1 MAEANLDGLS
11 EIFDKVSRKL
21 RNYGRKKR
29 KPEESVLN
37 PSEGQGKLLR
47 ILRETGNISQKD
59 LIVKAAISSQCASTH
74 LGKLESNGLIVR
86 KHDTLDKRAVN
97 ISLTER
103 GKALEF
109 QSEGT
114 DDAFSCLTEDEQ
126 DALSD
131 YLVRIE
137 TNIEKLLR
145 NISR

>member
-1 MAEANLDGLS
+1 MADENLHGLS
-11 EIFDKVSRKL
+11 ELFGSVGRKL
-21 RNYGRKKR
+21 KNYARRKR
-29 KPEESVLN
+29 RPEESVLN
-37 PSEGQGKLLR
+37 PNEGQGKLLL

-74 LGKLESNGLIVR
+74 LGKLENDGLIIR
-86 KHDTLDKRAVN
+86 KHDTFDKRAVN
-97 ISLTER
+97 IYLTER

-114 DDAFSCLTEDEQ
+114 DDAFSCLTDDER
-126 DALSD
+126 DAFRG

-145 NISR
+145 KISR